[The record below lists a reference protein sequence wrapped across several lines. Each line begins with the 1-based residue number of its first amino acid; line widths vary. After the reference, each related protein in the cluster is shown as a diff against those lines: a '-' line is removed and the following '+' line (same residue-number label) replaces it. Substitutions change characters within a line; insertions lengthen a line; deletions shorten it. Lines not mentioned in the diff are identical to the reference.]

1 MLVSPILPNRTYS
14 QFSGISNGT
23 SSAIHTGSFLPTFS
37 YGKLS
42 VAKICNIL
50 RRWRQKATAL
60 FKNAVK
66 TCRQIQKSDGG
77 KCRHLQNIGNH
88 DGKKC
93 RHILKVTAKSAV
105 ISHYQGFQGLFP
117 WPEAFWRWRHKCVSG
132 KRLRIYEEKSQ
143 RIRHAI
149 LRASR
154 YKEISH
160 SILQSFHPTNKNKQ
174 ADRQVHPTA
183 FIQIKQAHPRHRM

>member
-1 MLVSPILPNRTYS
+1 MTAKSDGTLQKCRQNLP
-14 QFSGISNGT
+14 SN
-23 SSAIHTGSFLPTFS
+23 S
-37 YGKLS
+37 K
-42 VAKICNIL
+42 K
-50 RRWRQKATAL
+50 WRQKMPSFTKSRKL
-60 FKNAVK
+60 W
-66 TCRQIQKSDGG
+66 RQKVPSNPKSG
-77 KCRHLQNIGNH
+77 
-88 DGKKC
+88 GKKC

-105 ISHYQGFQGLFP
+105 ISYYQGFQGPFP

-132 KRLRIYEEKSQ
+132 KRLRICEEKSQ

-160 SILQSFHPTNKNKQ
+160 SILQSSHPTNKNNP
-174 ADRQVHPTA
+174 ADRQAHPTV

>member
-1 MLVSPILPNRTYS
+1 MVTLFYQT
-14 QFSGISNGT
+14 
-23 SSAIHTGSFLPTFS
+23 AIDHVYFYEIEFA
-37 YGKLS
+37 KL
-42 VAKICNIL
+42 II
-50 RRWRQKATAL
+50 RYR
-60 FKNAVK
+60 
-66 TCRQIQKSDGG
+66 
-77 KCRHLQNIGNH
+77 
-88 DGKKC
+88 
-93 RHILKVTAKSAV
+93 
-105 ISHYQGFQGLFP
+105 
-117 WPEAFWRWRHKCVSG
+117 RHKCVSG

>member
-1 MLVSPILPNRTYS
+1 MTAKCDGIPLKCRQNLP
-14 QFSGISNGT
+14 SN
-23 SSAIHTGSFLPTFS
+23 S
-37 YGKLS
+37 K
-42 VAKICNIL
+42 K
-50 RRWRQKATAL
+50 WRQKMPSFAKSRKL
-60 FKNAVK
+60 W
-66 TCRQIQKSDGG
+66 RQKVPSHPKSG
-77 KCRHLQNIGNH
+77 
-88 DGKKC
+88 GKKC
-93 RHILKVTAKSAV
+93 RHISKVTAKSAV
-105 ISHYQGFQGLFP
+105 ISHYQGFQGFFP
-117 WPEAFWRWRHKCVSG
+117 WPEAFWRWRHRCVSG

-174 ADRQVHPTA
+174 ADRQAHPTA